1 MLRPKELV
9 AKMKAE
15 AEALMGT
22 LKPAV
27 KALYQFEMFFDDNKE
42 MVINRHK

>member
-9 AKMKAE
+9 AKMKSE

-27 KALYQFEMFFDDNKE
+27 IRPFTSSKCFSTIIKKLL
-42 MVINRHK
+42 